1 MENQVENLMQ
11 KVQAV
16 EETLHVMVKELASD
30 YAKIRTHLDEQKEQ
44 LVLDRETTQ
53 KIINIH
59 NENREALEL
68 AQKLNESH
76 YSAQDFI
83 KEQTEV
89 LKNAFQIVYSGFCKE
104 MQLIDKKINEIPESF
119 EIKNH
124 HHIEPRSKG
133 LLIILIL
140 LLFTSIVGLGF
151 GIGNY
156 YENQSLTA
164 NNIKYRMFRHQLPE
178 LNIKIDSIFYADPDR
193 AALVISKL
201 EAETELRM
209 AAEKKRQEAEIVA
222 KEAEELQRK
231 EKSTY

>member
-16 EETLHVMVKELASD
+16 EETLYVMVKELASD

-44 LVLDRETTQ
+44 LDLDREATQ

-76 YSAQDFI
+76 YNAQDFI
-83 KEQTEV
+83 KEQTVV

-104 MQLIDKKINEIPESF
+104 MQLINKKINEMPESF
-119 EIKNH
+119 EIKNN

-133 LLIILIL
+133 LLTILIF
-140 LLFTSIVGLGF
+140 LLFSSIVGLGF
-151 GIGNY
+151 GIGN
-156 YENQSLTA
+156 
-164 NNIKYRMFRHQLPE
+164 
-178 LNIKIDSIFYADPDR
+178 
-193 AALVISKL
+193 
-201 EAETELRM
+201 
-209 AAEKKRQEAEIVA
+209 
-222 KEAEELQRK
+222 
-231 EKSTY
+231 